1 MNEEPVIQT
10 RGLTRYFGSKPAVYE
25 LNLEVPRGCVFAF
38 LGRNGSGKT
47 TTIRM
52 LMGLLQPTRGT
63 GAILGHDIRM
73 LTPETRARIGY
84 LTEEHQLYGWMKVKE
99 CGDFQSKFFPK
110 WNDRI
115 FRGIVS
121 HFGLKPTARVKD
133 LSRGERAGLCLA
145 ITLAPEPELLI
156 LDDPGLGLD
165 PVARRALI
173 ESMIYLTRKSDRTIF
188 FSSHHL
194 SDVERVADYIAVFDR
209 SLLRACCPLE
219 KFQESIRQVRLRFPG
234 VPPALPKIPGLLQA
248 IRTERELRVT
258 CVHSNGELEKILQ
271 SLSPLEMETVPLGLE
286 DAFISYLG
294 ERGEKTF
301 ILSEMEAQS

>member
-1 MNEEPVIQT
+1 MNEDTVIQT
-10 RGLTRYFGSKPAVYE
+10 RGLTKYFGAKAAVYE

-52 LMGLLQPTRGT
+52 LMGLVPPTRGT
-63 GAILGHDIRM
+63 GRILGHDIRA
-73 LTPETRARIGY
+73 LTPEIRARIGY
-84 LTEEHQLYGWMKVKE
+84 LTEEHQLYGWMTVRE
-99 CGDFQSKFFPK
+99 SGGFQSRFFPK
-110 WNDRI
+110 WNDKI
-115 FRGIVS
+115 FRGIAS
-121 HFGLKPTARVKD
+121 HFGLAPAAKVKD

-145 ITLAPEPELLI
+145 LTLAPEPELLM

-173 ESMIYLTRKSDRTIF
+173 ESMIFLTRKSDRTIF

-194 SDVERVADYIAVFDR
+194 SDVERVADYLAVLDR
-209 SLLRACCPLE
+209 SILRACCPLE
-219 KFQESIRQVRLRFPG
+219 KFRESVRQLRLRFPG
-234 VPPALPKIPGLLQA
+234 APPPAPKIPGLLQA
-248 IRTERELRVT
+248 IRTEHELRVT
-258 CVHSNGELEKILQ
+258 FVGGGEAEKVLGA
-271 SLSPLEMETVPLGLE
+271 LAPLEIEAVPLSLE

-301 ILSEMEAQS
+301 ILSELEAQA